1 MNNFEWIVGIDLCES
16 VSQLSCF
23 DMEKMEPGAE
33 REIPSVLLRLPDGSW
48 LAGTEAESAAQAGEG
63 TLLRGFLTDPDG
75 EPEICVGEETFSK
88 TDRIAEFLGQ
98 ILKPQQEDGSA
109 KVYLTVTVPEV
120 TPALREALLEA
131 RGKAGAA
138 ENTFSVMSH
147 MLSAEF
153 YALSQKRELWLHDV
167 GIFEYD
173 KAGLR
178 YEHLS
183 ISGQKHPA
191 IVRAGLQD
199 LSSFL
204 SGSDLELAGE
214 AEADRDAAFLAALGA
229 AAGESHISTFYL
241 VGEGFQDIGEG
252 SSWMKRSL
260 QELCKGRRHVFVGQN
275 FYVKGACYNSYYM
288 AIPQARPEFVAAD
301 TELTAEEVFLYIS
314 QHGKLGRLPLV
325 PLQTAWF
332 TAEGTAAVLP
342 DGAQELLL
350 GVQNAV
356 TGETRRYPIP
366 LEGLP
371 ERPEKTTKLL
381 VRAKYLK
388 EQLLQVSV
396 RDMGFG
402 ELFPASGKV
411 WEKDIVLD
419 AEEEPGVVRSLPGQT
434 AGRVLE
440 TSLPGSISPLQ
451 IPRTGTKVYAFD
463 ELCWYVKE
471 NISALDSDFFDERL
485 FRWLDGLTGSS
496 RFSDSLRRMKEEGRP
511 MSDMVRFLFSASEY
525 ISPAEQKDTAAA
537 FAVLEKQDASSRA
550 GMVADYYYRYG
561 RYMSA
566 ALQYQHAIWVS
577 EHDDQASATRG
588 FRSGLWHNMGLALL
602 RLGDR
607 DSAVQ
612 CLQRAFQEKEDVTL
626 VSECLS
632 IQYMSGDEKAFRE
645 LAEKYRIPESVLSS
659 IRESCDQAG
668 MDYESSERAAK
679 LEEMLAQPG
688 KEAVRAYLE
697 EAKRRYAI

>member
-1 MNNFEWIVGIDLCES
+1 MNNFEWIVGIDLCEG

-23 DMEKMEPGAE
+23 DMEKMEPGTE
-33 REIPSVLLRLPDGSW
+33 EEIPAVLLRLPDGSW
-48 LAGTEAESAAQAGEG
+48 LAGAEAENAAQAGEG
-63 TLLRGFLTDPDG
+63 TLVRGFLTDPDV
-75 EPEICVGEETFSK
+75 EPELHIGEEIFSK
-88 TDRIAEFLGQ
+88 TDLIAEFLGG
-98 ILKPQQEDGSA
+98 ILKAKQGDASS
-109 KVYLTVTVPEV
+109 KVYLTVTVRK
-120 TPALREALLEA
+120 TSPALCTALLTA
-131 RGKAGAA
+131 REKAGAA
-138 ENTFSVMSH
+138 ENTFSIMSH

-173 KAGLR
+173 TAGLR

-191 IVRAGLQD
+191 IVHAGLQD

-204 SGSDLELAGE
+204 NGSELSEESGI
-214 AEADRDAAFLAALGA
+214 DRDAAFLAALEA
-229 AAGESHISTFYL
+229 SAGEVQVSTFYL
-241 VGEGFQDIGEG
+241 VGEGFRDIGEG

-260 QELCKGRRHVFVGQN
+260 QELCAKRRHVFVGQN

-301 TELTAEEVFLYIS
+301 TELTTEDIFLYIS
-314 QHGKLGRLPLV
+314 QNGKLARLPLI

-342 DGAQELLL
+342 DGTQELLL

-366 LEGLP
+366 LEGMP
-371 ERPEKTTKLL
+371 QRPAKTTKLL
-381 VRAKYLK
+381 VYAKYAQ
-388 EQLLQVSV
+388 EQVLQVRV
-396 RDMGFG
+396 QDMGFG
-402 ELFPASGKV
+402 DLFPAAGKT
-411 WEKDIVLD
+411 WEMEIDLD
-419 AEEEPGVVRSLPGQT
+419 AEEVPGMARSLPGKSS
-434 AGRVLE
+434 GRVLE
-440 TSLPGSISPLQ
+440 TTLPGNLSPLQ
-451 IPRTGTKVYAFD
+451 IPRTGWMVYAFD

-471 NISALDSDFFDERL
+471 NVSALDKEFFDERL
-485 FRWLDGLTGSS
+485 FRWLDGLSGSS
-496 RFSDSLRRMKEEGRP
+496 RFSDSLRRMKEEDRP
-511 MSDMVRFLFSASEY
+511 MADLVRFLFSASDY
-525 ISPAEQKDTAAA
+525 ISPAEQKEAAA
-537 FAVLEKQDASSRA
+537 ALAALEKQDASERA

-566 ALQYQHAIWVS
+566 ALQYQHAIWLS
-577 EHDDQASATRG
+577 EHDEQASSTRG

-607 DSAVQ
+607 ESAVQ
-612 CLQRAFQEKEDVTL
+612 CLQKAFQEKEDVTL

-645 LAEKYRIPESVLSS
+645 LAEKYRISDGVLSS
-659 IRESCDQAG
+659 IREACDKAG
-668 MDYESSERAAK
+668 MEYENSERAAK
-679 LEEMLAQPG
+679 LEEMLAQQD
-688 KEAVRAYLE
+688 KDTILEYLE
-697 EAKRRYAI
+697 KAKKRYAI